1 MQIKASGGM
10 SRVKSAQLR
19 ILPAAYR
26 PAGLARVAQTS
37 TTTPKARE
45 SVVTFMANWGAASTL
60 RSRIVGRF
68 SFESRPPW
76 ATKQSEASNSQE
88 GE

>member
-10 SRVKSAQLR
+10 SCVESAQLR
-19 ILPAAYR
+19 ILPAVHR
-26 PAGLARVAQTS
+26 PAWLVPVAQTS
-37 TTTPKARE
+37 TTAPKARE
-45 SVVTFMANWGAASTL
+45 SVVTFIANRGAASTL

-68 SFESRPPW
+68 SFERRPPW
-76 ATKQSEASNSQE
+76 ATQQSDASKSQE